1 MPTDAAGERL
11 LHLFHAE
18 VAELDLPDVALLTA
32 LEGHVAAALA
42 GVVAAPGAQGLT
54 PDEAGRVALAVVSG
68 AIAVTDE
75 HAAPLAAEPR
85 VSDLSTRALLR
96 RALGRTAGRG

>member
-11 LHLFHAE
+11 LQLFQAE
-18 VAELDLPDVALLTA
+18 VAELDLSDAAFLAA
-32 LEGHVAAALA
+32 LERYVAAALTE
-42 GVVAAPGAQGLT
+42 VETAPGAQGLT

-68 AIAVTDE
+68 AITLTDQE
-75 HAAPLAAEPR
+75 ATPLAAGPR
-85 VSDLSTRALLR
+85 VRDLSTRALLR